1 MTIFGVNFNKNKEEE
16 GLELNKKLAKKS
28 IKNSIDWNTKA
39 RAKLRNARATFQ
51 FASELIGKEYLELN
65 QNSTFS
71 WFLIRSSS
79 YQEYLHWY
87 VKNRIFNGSP
97 PTLFLFFEP
106 HSGFLDLDRLVLL
119 SGFCSAA

>member
-28 IKNSIDWNTKA
+28 IKKSIDGNTKA

-79 YQEYLHWY
+79 YPEYLHWY

-97 PTLFLFFEP
+97 PPTLFKIV
-106 HSGFLDLDRLVLL
+106 S
-119 SGFCSAA
+119 